1 MGSGERSGK
10 LAGLHDDSS
19 SYPCTKKIAKLNR
32 QFQFSPSETQISCFG
47 DGGNGTS
54 DAPAGGPV
62 FFNSAPPLT
71 GGSMGSEK
79 AVVFTASQRQE
90 FERQSLIYKYMMA
103 SVPVPPQLLIPLPKT
118 QSNKS
123 GLDLKFPAG
132 SDPEP
137 WRCRRTDGKKWRCSR
152 DVLPDQK
159 YCERHAH
166 KNRPRSRKPVEIQ
179 SHNKNSR
186 NHNNNNYPAVTV
198 PSFQFPATASCDQNR
213 CNEWFARGGNTCNQQ
228 KQQFVL
234 SPPPS
239 TLGYTI
245 GNAINMNASPL
256 YRPELSSNEQGF
268 VNPNPFLEGQE
279 ARSHHQV
286 NSAFLSHNMAFL
298 QGSLNANA
306 GIVHPTQH
314 FIDAQFAGQKDGLD
328 NTDHSSLSCKS
339 SDRKLPFCSFR
350 LSVPGG
356 GRGSYEDN
364 QGLSVGMLNAESQS
378 SSSIMP
384 GGPLGEAL
392 CLGAASNLASPHG
405 YSNSSGT
412 SSCSLI

>member
-1 MGSGERSGK
+1 MEGTEVKTGYLRTGLAVIRNGANVGKQWSITLATNRCEKWGAEKGVAK
-10 LAGLHDDSS
+10 LAGLDDDSS
-19 SYPCTKKIAKLNR
+19 SYRCTKKIAKLNR
-32 QFQFSPSETQISCFG
+32 QFSVLSFLKLRFLASVTAEMELSA
-47 DGGNGTS
+47 
-54 DAPAGGPV
+54 APAGWRP
-62 FFNSAPPLT
+62 FSFNSAPPLT
-71 GGSMGSEK
+71 E
-79 AVVFTASQRQE
+79 
-90 FERQSLIYKYMMA
+90 
-103 SVPVPPQLLIPLPKT
+103 
-118 QSNKS
+118 S
-123 GLDLKFPAG
+123 GPDLKFPAG

-137 WRCRRTDGKKWRCSR
+137 WRCRRTDGKKW
-152 DVLPDQK
+152 
-159 YCERHAH
+159 
-166 KNRPRSRKPVEIQ
+166 
-179 SHNKNSR
+179 
-186 NHNNNNYPAVTV
+186 
-198 PSFQFPATASCDQNR
+198 SFQFPATASCDQNR

-245 GNAINMNASPL
+245 GNAINMNASSL

-328 NTDHSSLSCKS
+328 NTDHSSLSSLICKS

-356 GRGSYEDN
+356 VRGSDGEN

-392 CLGAASNLASPHG
+392 CLGAASNLGSPHG

-412 SSCSLI
+412 SS

>member
-10 LAGLHDDSS
+10 LAGLDDDSS
-19 SYPCTKKIAKLNR
+19 SYRCTKKIAKLNR

-54 DAPAGGPV
+54 AAPAGGPV

-71 GGSMGSEK
+71 
-79 AVVFTASQRQE
+79 ASYSFYPKPNPTNIWAG
-90 FERQSLIYKYMMA
+90 FESFRPGRIRS
-103 SVPVPPQLLIPLPKT
+103 
-118 QSNKS
+118 
-123 GLDLKFPAG
+123 
-132 SDPEP
+132 P

-179 SHNKNSR
+179 SHNKKLS
-186 NHNNNNYPAVTV
+186 
-198 PSFQFPATASCDQNR
+198 

-245 GNAINMNASPL
+245 GNAINMNASSL

-328 NTDHSSLSCKS
+328 NTDHSSLSSLICKS

-356 GRGSYEDN
+356 VRGSDGEN

-392 CLGAASNLASPHG
+392 CLGAASNLGSPHG

-412 SSCSLI
+412 SS

>member
-1 MGSGERSGK
+1 MGSRERSGK
-10 LAGLHDDSS
+10 LAGLGEHDDDSS
-19 SYPCTKKIAKLNR
+19 SYRCTKKTTRLNR
-32 QFQFSPSETQISCFG
+32 QFQFSPSETEGSCFG

-54 DAPAGGPV
+54 AAPAGGPI
-62 FFNSAPPLT
+62 FFNSAAPLT

-179 SHNKNSR
+179 SHKNSP
-186 NHNNNNYPAVTV
+186 NHNNNYPVTV

-213 CNEWFARGGNTCNQQ
+213 SNEWFARQ

-245 GNAINMNASPL
+245 GNAINMNTSSL

-268 VNPNPFLEGQE
+268 VNPNLFLEGHE
-279 ARSHHQV
+279 ARSHQV

-298 QGSLNANA
+298 QANA

-314 FIDAQFAGQKDGLD
+314 FIDGLD
-328 NTDHSSLSCKS
+328 NTDHNSLSCKS

-356 GRGSYEDN
+356 GEDN
-364 QGLSVGMLNAESQS
+364 HHQGLSVGMLNPESQS

-392 CLGAASNLASPHG
+392 CLGTASNLPSPHG

>member
-90 FERQSLIYKYMMA
+90 FERQSLIYKYLMA

-123 GLDLKFPAG
+123 GLNLKIPAG

-186 NHNNNNYPAVTV
+186 NHNNNNNYPAVTV

-213 CNEWFARGGNTCNQQ
+213 
-228 KQQFVL
+228 L
-234 SPPPS
+234 LIIP
-239 TLGYTI
+239 
-245 GNAINMNASPL
+245 
-256 YRPELSSNEQGF
+256 
-268 VNPNPFLEGQE
+268 
-279 ARSHHQV
+279 
-286 NSAFLSHNMAFL
+286 
-298 QGSLNANA
+298 
-306 GIVHPTQH
+306 
-314 FIDAQFAGQKDGLD
+314 
-328 NTDHSSLSCKS
+328 KS
-339 SDRKLPFCSFR
+339 
-350 LSVPGG
+350 
-356 GRGSYEDN
+356 
-364 QGLSVGMLNAESQS
+364 
-378 SSSIMP
+378 
-384 GGPLGEAL
+384 
-392 CLGAASNLASPHG
+392 
-405 YSNSSGT
+405 
-412 SSCSLI
+412 